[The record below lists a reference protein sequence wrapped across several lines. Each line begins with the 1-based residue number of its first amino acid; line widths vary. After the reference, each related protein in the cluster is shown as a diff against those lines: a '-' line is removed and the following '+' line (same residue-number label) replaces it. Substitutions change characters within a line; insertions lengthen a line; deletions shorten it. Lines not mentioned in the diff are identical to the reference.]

1 MTRSP
6 ESPNDTFADGV
17 PPDRGATATDD
28 LIARTR
34 EHEGWEAAAAVIESN
49 WDRLVSTAPQQL
61 LAAIRALPGDAFI
74 DRPTFLVA
82 ANYLQHV
89 VSGTDAG
96 RFNHDG
102 WLDADMSGR
111 EIGLI
116 NTLGLLTSR
125 SAGART
131 SGDMADARHA
141 AEEGRTT
148 LARASDQERA
158 AIRPSLPH
166 FRLQWGRSF
175 ELADAPGADYEYEQA
190 YELSMLTDQPVIARR
205 AAAQRAWLSAE
216 RGRIRAA
223 ELWLARARG
232 GSATHGR
239 YDAVIY
245 LTDALIRLD
254 RGDHDGAEREL
265 ARAAGLGSGE
275 HWAAMLWVQSMHARD
290 AAMAAVV
297 DARLTQQLVHRP
309 TALANSAA
317 NGRYTRAARARLAV
331 LRGQSGIVPT
341 IPPGPTATDRVI
353 SAALTHAARK
363 HRDALD
369 LARDAAAPEEPPRT
383 RTPALLVY
391 AAAALALGQ
400 KDTAASSFVQA
411 YAIIEHESLFSALE
425 CIPSSD
431 LEALAALT
439 AVQLPELSSAF
450 SQPHTAHSIQ
460 LTKREHEVLSLLGQ
474 DRSMSALADAL
485 FISPNTL
492 KSTVRRLYKKL
503 GVNSRASAIDAARRT
518 GLL

>member
-6 ESPNDTFADGV
+6 ESPSDAFPDGV
-17 PPDRGATATDD
+17 PPVGGPRAADNLVADVLERD
-28 LIARTR
+28 
-34 EHEGWEAAAAVIESN
+34 GWEAAATVIESN

-61 LAAIRALPGDAFI
+61 LTAIRALPGDAFVE
-74 DRPTFLVA
+74 RPTFLVA

-111 EIGLI
+111 EMGLI
-116 NTLGLLTSR
+116 NSLGLLTSR

-131 SGDMADARHA
+131 SGDMADARRA
-141 AEEGRTT
+141 AEEGRAT
-148 LARASDQERA
+148 LARASDQEQA
-158 AIRPSLPH
+158 AIRSSLPH
-166 FRLQWGRSF
+166 FLLQWGRSL
-175 ELADAPGADYEYEQA
+175 ELSDAPGADFEYEQA
-190 YELSMLTDQPVIARR
+190 YELATLTDQPVIARR

-216 RGRIRAA
+216 HGHIRAA

-232 GSATHGR
+232 GTATNGR

-254 RGDHDGAEREL
+254 RGDHDGADREL

-275 HWAAMLWVQSMHARD
+275 HWAAMAWVLSMQARD

-297 DARLTQQLVHRP
+297 EARITQKLAQRP
-309 TALANSAA
+309 KALADSGA
-317 NGRYTRAARARLAV
+317 NGRYTRAARARLAA
-331 LRGQSGIVPT
+331 LRGQAAKAPT
-341 IPPGPTATDRVI
+341 NLPRLSATDRVI
-353 SAALTHAARK
+353 GSALSHAARR
-363 HRDALD
+363 HQHALD
-369 LARDAAAPEEPPRT
+369 LARAAAAPDEPPRT
-383 RTPALLVY
+383 RTPALLIS
-391 AAAALALGQ
+391 AAAALALGHG
-400 KDTAASSFVQA
+400 DAAASAFVQA
-411 YAIIEHESLFSALE
+411 HAIIEHERLYSALE
-425 CIPSSD
+425 VIPSSD

-439 AVQLPELSSAF
+439 GVRLPNVRSAF
-450 SQPHTAHSIQ
+450 EQPQVGHSIP
-460 LTKREHEVLSLLGQ
+460 LTKREREVLSLLGQ
-474 DRSMSALADAL
+474 DRTMADLADAL

-503 GVNSRASAIDAARRT
+503 DVNSRASAIDAARRS